1 MSWRPGLAWPGY
13 PGASKEDFARAC
25 AEAQLGFV
33 EALPEKYHTFVGR
46 PRDRTAL
53 GGNKG
58 LEKGGEKWATGL
70 VVEGF
75 SLLVNFSHVI
85 SSHNFGWSNVPM
97 FDG

>member
-1 MSWRPGLAWPGY
+1 
-13 PGASKEDFARAC
+13 
-25 AEAQLGFV
+25 
-33 EALPEKYHTFVGR
+33 
-46 PRDRTAL
+46 L

-85 SSHNFGWSNVPM
+85 SSHNFG
-97 FDG
+97 